1 VHALV
6 LGLGLGALVAAQ
18 VGPVSLLVVRSVLRG
33 SLAVGLAMAAA
44 IGLVDLLYA
53 MAGIAGAA
61 PLLEIGPLRL
71 VLGLLGAGVLVALGV
86 RTLWSAWRVRL
97 GGEADDE
104 VATPGRAFRTALA
117 ATASNPLT
125 IASWAAIFAA
135 TSTAGATDTA
145 AHTLA
150 LLTGIGLGSF
160 LWYVMLVG
168 AVALGRRHLGE
179 RALRAV
185 DVIAGAGLVAFGALL
200 AGRTLSVD
208 DD

>member
-1 VHALV
+1 MHAFV

-53 MAGIAGAA
+53 MAGVAGAA
-61 PLLEIGPLRL
+61 PLLQIGPLRL
-71 VLGLLGAGVLVALGV
+71 VLGLLGAGVLVFLGA

-97 GGEADDE
+97 GAETGDE
-104 VATPGRAFRTALA
+104 VATPARGFRTAFA

-125 IASWAAIFAA
+125 IASWAAVFAA
-135 TSTAGATDTA
+135 TSTAGATDTTA
-145 AHTLA
+145 GTLA
-150 LLTGIGLGSF
+150 LLAGIGLGSCA
-160 LWYVMLVG
+160 WYVVLVAVVG
-168 AVALGRRHLGE
+168 AGRRHLGE
-179 RALRAV
+179 RALQLV
-185 DVIAGAGLVAFGALL
+185 DMVAGAGLIVFGGLL
-200 AGRTLSVD
+200 TARTLD